1 MRYVCEER
9 WYTRGMQTVNG
20 ASGIRLS
27 SVSNKLWGTLVE
39 RYNVVIPLSLLPNI
53 SIFVFNTFFFKESET
68 FVDDLSLDKIPNIYR
83 VTIEFG
89 FLFCRS
95 VIHWKLNATKSR
107 PKKAYCMHS
116 FEIYALSRD
125 LIKLISTTE
134 NRGLYAYICSTRN
147 FYRFLSVDSSEKN
160 TYINK

>member
-1 MRYVCEER
+1 MKKGGIHVACKR
-9 WYTRGMQTVNG
+9 WTGLLVYDCRACRTSFGG
-20 ASGIRLS
+20 PS
-27 SVSNKLWGTLVE
+27 SNDTM
-39 RYNVVIPLSLLPNI
+39 LLLHYRCFQIYPFSFLI
-53 SIFVFNTFFFKESET
+53 LFFFSKESET

-134 NRGLYAYICSTRN
+134 NRGLYACICSTRN
-147 FYRFLSVDSSEKN
+147 FYRFLSVDPSEKN
-160 TYINK
+160 T